1 VLEGG
6 VRQSMAKGKGDGNVE
21 RLVVSVSNLC
31 DTFLLARIRS
41 PQNRPAWIHT

>member
-6 VRQSMAKGKGDGNVE
+6 VRQSMAKGKGDGDIK

-31 DTFLLARIRS
+31 DTILLARIRS